1 VIPGALPGGGR
12 RGILYGMQPPQATP
26 ATPAGGP
33 DAALVERLRRGDPPA
48 FDELLRTHTG
58 RLLAVARRL
67 LGNEEDARDAV
78 QDAFLSAFRSLDRF
92 DGQAALGTWLHRI
105 AVNAALTRLRSR
117 RRHPERSIEDLL
129 PTFLEDGH
137 QARPGGDWPD
147 PSAALERQ
155 ETRDAV
161 RRHIDELP
169 ADYRTVL
176 VLRDIEEL
184 DTDETARLLGL
195 TPGAV
200 KTRLHRARQALR
212 TLLEPEFRGGD

>member
-1 VIPGALPGGGR
+1 
-12 RGILYGMQPPQATP
+12 MQPLHAKP
-26 ATPAGGP
+26 APAGESE
-33 DAALVERLRRGDPPA
+33 AALVERLRRGDGAA
-48 FDELLRTHTG
+48 FEQLLRAHTG

-78 QDAFLSAFRSLDRF
+78 QDAFLSAFRSIDRF

-117 RRHPERSIEDLL
+117 RRHPEKPIEELL

-137 QARPGGDWPD
+137 QARPPRDWPD
-147 PSAALERQ
+147 PSAALQRH
-155 ETRDAV
+155 ETRESV

-169 ADYRTVL
+169 EEYRTVL
-176 VLRDIEEL
+176 LLRDIEGL
-184 DTDETARLLGL
+184 DTDETARMLGL

-212 TLLEPEFRGGD
+212 ALLEPEFCGDGSC